1 MRFGTRG
8 RYAVTALAD
17 LAGCGVC
24 GPICLAGIAER
35 QRISLSYLEQLF
47 VGHVHLRREA
57 LDEAVQQL
65 QDLPYSVW
73 SDVIQ
78 SPLIKTVT
86 VPNGKSYR
94 ITVTAKWNRLYSDDI
109 RVTIRLN
116 AGWFRRALRESFV
129 ITSENK
135 FLET

>member
-1 MRFGTRG
+1 MM
-8 RYAVTALAD
+8 
-17 LAGCGVC
+17 
-24 GPICLAGIAER
+24 
-35 QRISLSYLEQLF
+35 EQLF
-47 VGHVHLRREA
+47 AGHVHLRREA

-86 VPNGKSYR
+86 VPDGKSYR

-109 RVTIRLN
+109 RVTIRLK
-116 AGWFRRALRESFV
+116 AGWFRLTLRQSFV

-135 FLET
+135 FLEN

>member
-1 MRFGTRG
+1 M
-8 RYAVTALAD
+8 
-17 LAGCGVC
+17 
-24 GPICLAGIAER
+24 
-35 QRISLSYLEQLF
+35 EQLF
-47 VGHVHLRREA
+47 AGHVHPSREA
-57 LDEAVQQL
+57 LDETVRQL

-73 SDVIQ
+73 SDVIH
-78 SPLIKTVT
+78 SRLIKTVT
-86 VPNGKSYR
+86 VPDGKSYR

-109 RVTIRLN
+109 RVTVRLN

>member
-1 MRFGTRG
+1 MM
-8 RYAVTALAD
+8 
-17 LAGCGVC
+17 
-24 GPICLAGIAER
+24 
-35 QRISLSYLEQLF
+35 EQLF
-47 VGHVHLRREA
+47 VGQVHLRREA

-86 VPNGKSYR
+86 VPDGKSYR

-109 RVTIRLN
+109 RVTVRLN
-116 AGWFRRALRESFV
+116 AGWFRRTLRESFI

-135 FLET
+135 FLEN

>member
-1 MRFGTRG
+1 M
-8 RYAVTALAD
+8 
-17 LAGCGVC
+17 
-24 GPICLAGIAER
+24 
-35 QRISLSYLEQLF
+35 
-47 VGHVHLRREA
+47 
-57 LDEAVQQL
+57 
-65 QDLPYSVW
+65 QDLLYSVW

-86 VPNGKSYR
+86 VPDGKSHR

-109 RVTIRLN
+109 RVTVRLN

-135 FLET
+135 FLEN

>member
-1 MRFGTRG
+1 MM
-8 RYAVTALAD
+8 VT
-17 LAGCGVC
+17 
-24 GPICLAGIAER
+24 
-35 QRISLSYLEQLF
+35 LF
-47 VGHVHLRREA
+47 VGHVHPRREA

-86 VPNGKSYR
+86 VPDGKSYR

-109 RVTIRLN
+109 RVTVRLN
-116 AGWFRRALRESFV
+116 AGWFRRTLRESFI

-135 FLET
+135 FLEN

>member
-1 MRFGTRG
+1 MM
-8 RYAVTALAD
+8 
-17 LAGCGVC
+17 
-24 GPICLAGIAER
+24 
-35 QRISLSYLEQLF
+35 EQLF

-57 LDEAVQQL
+57 LDEAIQQL

-86 VPNGKSYR
+86 VPDGKSYK
-94 ITVTAKWNRLYSDDI
+94 ITVTAKWNRLHSDDI
-109 RVTIRLN
+109 RVTVRLN
-116 AGWFRRALRESFV
+116 AGWFHRALRESFV

-135 FLET
+135 FLVN

>member
-1 MRFGTRG
+1 MMVQMF
-8 RYAVTALAD
+8 
-17 LAGCGVC
+17 
-24 GPICLAGIAER
+24 IA
-35 QRISLSYLEQLF
+35 
-47 VGHVHLRREA
+47 HVHPRREA

-86 VPNGKSYR
+86 VPDGNSYK

>member
-1 MRFGTRG
+1 MRK
-8 RYAVTALAD
+8 D
-17 LAGCGVC
+17 LMM
-24 GPICLAGIAER
+24 
-35 QRISLSYLEQLF
+35 EQLF
-47 VGHVHLRREA
+47 VGQVHLRREA
-57 LDEAVQQL
+57 LDKAVQQL

-86 VPNGKSYR
+86 VPDGKSYR

>member
-1 MRFGTRG
+1 MM
-8 RYAVTALAD
+8 
-17 LAGCGVC
+17 
-24 GPICLAGIAER
+24 
-35 QRISLSYLEQLF
+35 EQLF

-86 VPNGKSYR
+86 VPDGKSYK

-109 RVTIRLN
+109 RVTVRLN
-116 AGWFRRALRESFV
+116 AGWFRRTLRESFV

-135 FLET
+135 FLENR

>member
-1 MRFGTRG
+1 MRE
-8 RYAVTALAD
+8 D
-17 LAGCGVC
+17 LMM
-24 GPICLAGIAER
+24 
-35 QRISLSYLEQLF
+35 EQLF

-57 LDEAVQQL
+57 LDEVVQQL

-86 VPNGKSYR
+86 VPDGKSYR

-109 RVTIRLN
+109 CVTIRLN
-116 AGWFRRALRESFV
+116 GGWFRRALRESFV

>member
-1 MRFGTRG
+1 MW
-8 RYAVTALAD
+8 
-17 LAGCGVC
+17 
-24 GPICLAGIAER
+24 
-35 QRISLSYLEQLF
+35 EQLF
-47 VGHVHLRREA
+47 VGHVHVRREA

-86 VPNGKSYR
+86 VPNGTSYR